1 METGVI
7 GAYSITR
14 TRMAFSI
21 FYLTDSAGLP
31 TIMPEAS
38 KENGY
43 STAGVYGYH
52 QSSAGTASG
61 YWSPDS
67 VYQSGVLPASDYLK

>member
-1 METGVI
+1 
-7 GAYSITR
+7 
-14 TRMAFSI
+14 
-21 FYLTDSAGLP
+21 
-31 TIMPEAS
+31 MPEAS

-67 VYQSGVLPASDYLK
+67 VYEPGVLPASDYLK